1 MAQSDT
7 RLITFAISHYCEKAR
22 WALDWHGV
30 DYREIGWPP
39 GIHRILAKRAGAR
52 HGSVPILLTGDD
64 VVEGSDTIIDWAEA
78 NAGGTKPGLCPKD
91 LSDEIRQTEAR
102 LDKRAGVNVRRFIY
116 SHVMPDQAHYV
127 KPMLFANTG
136 FFHRMAGNLMWPT
149 CIKMIVKGYKINATS
164 AAEARAVLEQEL
176 TWLEDRLAGHNHLI
190 GNTFT
195 RADLTAASLL
205 APFAR
210 PTEMPLYHDAILPD
224 ELMATFDELS
234 DRPVMQWVRQIY
246 RDYRNT

>member
-1 MAQSDT
+1 MGKADT

-22 WALDWHGV
+22 WALDWHGH
-30 DYREIGWPP
+30 DYREVGWPP

-52 HGSVPILLTGDD
+52 GSSVPILLTGDD
-64 VVEGSDTIIDWAEA
+64 VVEGSDAIIDWTEA
-78 NAGGTKPGLCPKD
+78 GASGAKPGLCPAD
-91 LSDEIRQTEAR
+91 LSDEIRNTEAR

-116 SHVMPDQAHYV
+116 SHVMPHQAHHV

-136 FFHRMAGNLMWPT
+136 FFHRMAGNLIWPA
-149 CIKMIVKGYKINATS
+149 CIKLIVKGYKLNAGS
-164 AAEARAVLEQEL
+164 AAEARVVLEEEFA
-176 TWLEDRLAGHNHLI
+176 WLEDRLAGQNHLI

-210 PTEMPLYHDAILPD
+210 PAEMPLYHDAILPD
-224 ELMATFDELS
+224 ELMRTFEEWS
-234 DRPVMQWVRQIY
+234 DRPVMQWVRRIY
-246 RDYRNT
+246 AEYRY